1 MAVESWQSERIRV
14 AALNE
19 LGRMYQRRDLAD
31 TAILHGWP
39 VASLQSQIMREL
51 APDNRPITE
60 IGLTPKE
67 KMQYSVLAG
76 LRWCGTRPEKLDGL
90 EGEGSRAIA
99 AKIGREP
106 MPGEP
111 FNLGW
116 AGISPITGR
125 GGLIR
130 WGCSCSPCAMGNWPI

>member
-76 LRWCGTRPEKLDGL
+76 LRWCGTRRKNLMASKAKARGPLRRRSGANRC
-90 EGEGSRAIA
+90 RAV
-99 AKIGREP
+99 
-106 MPGEP
+106 
-111 FNLGW
+111 FL
-116 AGISPITGR
+116 SPTR
-125 GGLIR
+125 FF
-130 WGCSCSPCAMGNWPI
+130 PAP

>member
-76 LRWCGTRPEKLDGL
+76 LRWCGTRLKHSGGFKWRLF
-90 EGEGSRAIA
+90 
-99 AKIGREP
+99 GRYHQTAS
-106 MPGEP
+106 
-111 FNLGW
+111 FLY
-116 AGISPITGR
+116 
-125 GGLIR
+125 
-130 WGCSCSPCAMGNWPI
+130 